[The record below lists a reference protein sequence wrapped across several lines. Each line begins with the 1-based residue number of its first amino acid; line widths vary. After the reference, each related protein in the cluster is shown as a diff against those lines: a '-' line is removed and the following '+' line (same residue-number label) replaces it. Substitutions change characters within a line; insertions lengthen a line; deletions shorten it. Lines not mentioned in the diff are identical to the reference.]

1 MAKVLRKTYLEAES
15 PRYAWYQITMIQLV
29 EGFVI
34 EKKSG
39 CQGRKP
45 HTDAWFRWESFA
57 ATETYDKIL
66 RRKTKPGRKRVYR
79 QVQQPD
85 QLELFMGEPR

>member
-1 MAKVLRKTYLEAES
+1 MVKILRQTYLEAKS
-15 PRYAWYQITMIQLV
+15 PHHPWYLLTMIQLA

-39 CQGRKP
+39 CQGRRP
-45 HTDAWFRWESFA
+45 HIDAWFRWESFA

-66 RRKTKPGRKRVYR
+66 RRKTRLGRKRVYR

-85 QLELFMGEPR
+85 QLELFIGEPR